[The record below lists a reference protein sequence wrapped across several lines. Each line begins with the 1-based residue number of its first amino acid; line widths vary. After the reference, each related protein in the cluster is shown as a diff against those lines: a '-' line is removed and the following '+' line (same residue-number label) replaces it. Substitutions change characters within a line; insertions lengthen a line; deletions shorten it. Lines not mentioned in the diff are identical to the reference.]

1 VRPAAPVTPVQPAAR
16 PPQPASDQPAARQ
29 PTGDVAPRPKP
40 VASVE
45 QRVAQPGD
53 RICGAC
59 GEAND
64 PSRKFCRR
72 CGASLTEAR
81 IVAEPRLPWYRRIFG
96 GEKKSKQYAAGERI
110 GSMSKSAP
118 KRPGG
123 LGGILKS
130 VGLVRGLLGL
140 VVMLGVFGY
149 VGIPSFQGV
158 VNGVVD
164 TVRNK
169 GVGGLVDGITG
180 LINPKLVPVRPVG
193 FEANGEVDD
202 HPIRLLFD
210 LATNTEWQTGEK
222 APSVDVTFKDKIELR
237 YLSVRT
243 GSLAKFVDFRRPSR
257 LVFVFEGGITKEI
270 DLQDVPDEQKI
281 PIEGPPSGKITIRIL
296 DTNGP
301 EAAPIA
307 ISEIEFFAKQ
317 P

>member
-1 VRPAAPVTPVQPAAR
+1 VTPVQPAAR
-16 PPQPASDQPAARQ
+16 PPQAASDQPAARQ

-40 VASVE
+40 VASVD

-81 IVAEPRLPWYRRIFG
+81 IVAEPRLPWYRRILG
-96 GEKKSKQYAAGERI
+96 GEKKPKQYAAGERI

-193 FEANGEVDD
+193 FEANGELDD

-210 LATNTEWQTGEK
+210 LATNTDWQTGEK
-222 APSVDVTFKDKIELR
+222 GPSVAVTFKEPIELR
-237 YLSVRT
+237 SIIVRA
-243 GSLAKFVDFRRPSR
+243 GSLDAFVDLRRPSR
-257 LVFVFEGGITKEI
+257 IAIEFADGTTREI
-270 DLQDVPDEQKI
+270 ELQDVKDPQTFEVS
-281 PIEGPPSGKITIRIL
+281 GPLSGKITISIK